1 MTWYMYYCA
10 RLGTWVVGSES
21 DVDDARAGGC
31 RGHVVIDTAGDDA
44 VSVSTESGFVP
55 ASATISCAAA
65 EGGACAGEAVR
76 VAGTS
81 LYWPGAEGTTVS
93 KTFLEGAYERN
104 GVTTPDGFPVYESR
118 LVDGLELLRCD
129 NRWRIAYA
137 KDHEDDPCGS
147 ATVLGYVGSPDLTV
161 AAPVFSNIDHESCTG
176 VPCHYDVDVGATA
189 QCLEAFTVEGCAGS
203 TIEVSGT
210 SEFDGSYDLLDDE
223 INGQPAYARGD
234 TNMIYYCPS
243 VESWVL
249 AEGTDVDTDACYGD
263 LQLVDSVLGGAR
275 QVWWRHA
282 DDAEPVRA
290 DGVVAACTGVPTPA
304 PSAGG
309 GLGETDAAATRSIW
323 TALSAAAVLYFL

>member
-10 RLGTWVVGSES
+10 RLGSWVVGSES
-21 DVDDARAGGC
+21 DVIDARAGGC
-31 RGHVVIDTAGDDA
+31 RGHVVIDTADDDA
-44 VSVSTESGFVP
+44 VQVSTADGFVP
-55 ASATISCAAA
+55 ASATVSCAAA

-81 LYWPGAEGTTVS
+81 LYWPGADGATVS

-189 QCLEAFTVEGCAGS
+189 TCIEAFTVEGCAGS
-203 TIEVSGT
+203 TIEVSGA

-223 INGQPAYARGD
+223 VNGQPSYARGD

-243 VESWVL
+243 VESWVV
-249 AEGTDVDTDACYGD
+249 AEGTDVDTDACFGD
-263 LQLVDSVLGGAR
+263 LQLFDSVLGGAT

-282 DDAEPVRA
+282 DDEEPVRA
-290 DGVVAACTGVPTPA
+290 DGVTATCTGVPTPA
-304 PSAGG
+304 PTAGG
-309 GLGETDAAATRSIW
+309 GLGETDAGATRSIW
-323 TALSAAAVLYFL
+323 TALLAAAVLYFL

>member
-1 MTWYMYYCA
+1 MTWYMYYCS
-10 RLGTWVVGSES
+10 RLGTWIVGSES
-21 DVDDARAGGC
+21 DVEDARDGGC
-31 RGHVVIDTAGDDA
+31 RGHVVINTADDDA
-44 VSVSTESGFVP
+44 VQVSTADGFVS
-55 ASATISCAAA
+55 ASATVSCAAA
-65 EGGACAGEAVR
+65 EGGACAGDAVR

-189 QCLEAFTVEGCAGS
+189 TCIEAFTIEGCAGS
-203 TIEVSGT
+203 TIEVSGA
-210 SEFDGSYDLLDDE
+210 SEFDGSYDVLNEE
-223 INGQPAYARGD
+223 INGQPAYANS
-234 TNMIYYCPS
+234 NMIYYCPS
-243 VESWVL
+243 VESWVV
-249 AEGTDVDTDACYGD
+249 AEGTDVDTDACVGD
-263 LQLVDSVLGGAR
+263 LQLFDSVLGGTR

-282 DDAEPVRA
+282 DGAVPVRA
-290 DGVVAACTGVPTPA
+290 KGVTATCTGVPTPA
-304 PSAGG
+304 PTAG
-309 GLGETDAAATRSIW
+309 GLGETDGAATRSIW
-323 TALSAAAVLYFL
+323 TALSAAAVLFFL